1 MVAARLPL
9 AATGL
14 YHGREETPVN
24 DNTQSI
30 ARPGRQTHANG
41 VRIIAPAR
49 LHLGFLDLSGSLG
62 RRFGSLGLTLD
73 QPTLSL
79 KMVPADEL
87 TATGPDASRARAAVE
102 RVATHFEFDPRVAI
116 TVERAL
122 PPHAGLGSG
131 TQLALAAGSALAML
145 RGRPLDAR
153 TLTAALDRGARSGIG
168 MGAFAEG
175 GVLLDGGKAAGRD
188 TPPPIL
194 ARHPFPADWRLLLAF
209 DDKSQ
214 GLSGSEEVTAMN
226 ALPPFEDTLAGH
238 LCRLTLMVALP
249 ALVEQDCAAFGA
261 AIGEIQARLGDHYAR
276 AQGGRYTSKDVAA
289 AMEFAAAEGASG
301 VGQSSWGPTGFAI
314 LGAPDAAEQL
324 AARLR
329 QRFAH
334 RPNLSFEVARGRNA
348 GARTEWLGTD

>member
-1 MVAARLPL
+1 M
-9 AATGL
+9 
-14 YHGREETPVN
+14 PVN
-24 DNTQSI
+24 ENTQSI
-30 ARPGRQTHANG
+30 ARPRRPTQANG
-41 VRIIAPAR
+41 VRVVAPAR

-79 KMVPADEL
+79 RMEPAEVL
-87 TATGPDASRARAAVE
+87 AATGPDAARARAAVE
-102 RVATHFEFDPRVAI
+102 RVATQFDLDPRVAI

-131 TQLALAAGSALAML
+131 TQLALAAGSAVATL
-145 RGRPLDAR
+145 RGHPLDAR
-153 TLTAALDRGARSGIG
+153 VLTAALDRGARSGIG

-175 GVLLDGGKAAGRD
+175 GVLLDGGKASGRD
-188 TPPPIL
+188 DPPPIL

-226 ALPPFEDTLAGH
+226 TLPPFDEALAGH
-238 LCRLTLMVALP
+238 FCRLTLMKALP
-249 ALVEQDCAAFGA
+249 ALIERDCAAFGA

-276 AQGGRYTSKDVAA
+276 AQGGRYTSRDVEA
-289 AMEFAAAEGASG
+289 AMQLAAAEGAAG

-314 LGAPDAAEQL
+314 LGSPDAADRL
-324 AARLR
+324 ASLLR
-329 QRFAH
+329 ERFAD
-334 RPNLSFEVARGRNA
+334 RPNLSFVVARGRNT
-348 GARTEWLGTD
+348 GARTDWLGMD